1 MIRVSVVY
9 PRTEGESFDMDYYVN
24 KHMPMVRDRC
34 GEALKGMSILEGL
47 AGGQP
52 GEPPAYVCVGSLNFD
67 SVEAFQGA
75 FGPHMAE
82 IMGDIPNYTKIAPQI
97 QISEIKL

>member
-1 MIRVSVVY
+1 MIRVSVMY
-9 PRTEGESFDMDYYVN
+9 PRTEGADFDMDYYVN

-34 GEALKGMSILEGL
+34 GEPLKGMTVMEGI

-52 GEPPAYVCVGSLNFD
+52 GEPPTYVCVGALTFE

-82 IMGDIPNYTKIAPQI
+82 IMGDIPNYTKIAPII
-97 QISEIKL
+97 QISNVKM

>member
-1 MIRVSVVY
+1 MIRVSVLY
-9 PRTEGESFDMDYYVN
+9 PRTEGESFDMDYYIN
-24 KHMPMVRDRC
+24 KHMPMVADRC
-34 GEALKGMSILEGL
+34 GSAMKGMSILEGI

-52 GEPPAYVCVGSLNFD
+52 GEPAPYVCVGTLNFE

-97 QISEIKL
+97 QISEIRM

>member
-1 MIRVSVVY
+1 MIRVSVMY
-9 PRTEGESFDMDYYVN
+9 PRTEGGKFDMDYYVN
-24 KHMPMVRDRC
+24 KHMPMVADRC
-34 GEALKGMSILEGL
+34 GAAMKGMTVAEGI

-52 GEPPAYVCVGSLNFD
+52 GEPPTYTCVGVLAFD

-82 IMGDIPNYTKIAPQI
+82 IMGDIPNYTNISPVI
-97 QISEIKL
+97 QISEVRM

>member
-1 MIRVSVVY
+1 MIRVSVLY
-9 PRTEGESFDMDYYVN
+9 PRTEGESFDMDYYIN
-24 KHMPMVRDRC
+24 KHMPMVADRC
-34 GEALKGMSILEGL
+34 GSAMKGMSVLEGI

-52 GEPPAYVCVGSLNFD
+52 GEPAPYVCVGTLNFE

-97 QISEIKL
+97 QISEIRM

>member
-1 MIRVSVVY
+1 MIRVSVLY
-9 PRTEGESFDMDYYVN
+9 PRTEGESFDMDYYIN
-24 KHMPMVRDRC
+24 KHMPMVADRL
-34 GEALKGMSILEGL
+34 GSALKGMSVVEGI

-52 GEPPAYVCVGSLNFD
+52 GEPPPFVCVGSLNFE

-82 IMGDIPNYTKIAPQI
+82 IMGDIPNYTKIGAQI
-97 QISEIKL
+97 QISEIRM